1 MPKNGA
7 ELEQELLFLEFS
19 RGDKKTDVISPHMLF
34 DYKEGRIQIQTP
46 NLNSTKIDELKQE
59 IQKLLAP
66 IKTITF
72 TLAGSSI
79 YFHALSEEVLFT
91 QVVSIL
97 LTLAITW
104 LVFLVLF
111 GWKLGSLGVIPSI
124 FPVLVTANTIIFL
137 GIPFD
142 FAVILIGSISFGLC
156 VDDTIHLLNHYK
168 KGNGLLQDRLQHSVQ
183 VLSHPLTFTTILF
196 CLGFAVFLSSDMV
209 ILIKFGFFTFFTIL
223 LALFSTVVILP
234 ALISTFCKEKCL

>member
-59 IQKLLAP
+59 IQKLLVS

-97 LTLAITW
+97 LTL
-104 LVFLVLF
+104 
-111 GWKLGSLGVIPSI
+111 
-124 FPVLVTANTIIFL
+124 
-137 GIPFD
+137 
-142 FAVILIGSISFGLC
+142 
-156 VDDTIHLLNHYK
+156 
-168 KGNGLLQDRLQHSVQ
+168 GLLG
-183 VLSHPLTFTTILF
+183 LF
-196 CLGFAVFLSSDMV
+196 F
-209 ILIKFGFFTFFTIL
+209 
-223 LALFSTVVILP
+223 
-234 ALISTFCKEKCL
+234 